1 MLLKVYS
8 LYEHEHINIIH
19 MCKAPID
26 KLVIMTEN
34 KLTFWNVWTKE
45 IIHEMT
51 SAYSYIANSCVVDDK
66 RIIVMNEVAFNVI
79 DCNLYVIENVIMLP
93 KFTNY
98 NYKML
103 NVDGVIILSIEN
115 ILYRMETDTYE
126 RKEIIKINEFS
137 NVGEI
142 SSIGN
147 RRIAIIGD
155 NAILFYKY

>member
-1 MLLKVYS
+1 
-8 LYEHEHINIIH
+8 
-19 MCKAPID
+19 
-26 KLVIMTEN
+26 
-34 KLTFWNVWTKE
+34 
-45 IIHEMT
+45 
-51 SAYSYIANSCVVDDK
+51 
-66 RIIVMNEVAFNVI
+66 MNEVAFNVI
-79 DCNLYVIENVIMLP
+79 DSNLYVIENVIMLP

-98 NYKML
+98 NFKML

>member
-1 MLLKVYS
+1 
-8 LYEHEHINIIH
+8 
-19 MCKAPID
+19 
-26 KLVIMTEN
+26 
-34 KLTFWNVWTKE
+34 
-45 IIHEMT
+45 
-51 SAYSYIANSCVVDDK
+51 
-66 RIIVMNEVAFNVI
+66 
-79 DCNLYVIENVIMLP
+79 
-93 KFTNY
+93 
-98 NYKML
+98 ML